1 MIRHLRGLTS
11 LKNATLQARMPAFQS
26 HPPFAALPVHPPS
39 VCYHENKK
47 GVSKTTPLVTISL
60 LRNANRLFFL
70 EDNAVLRGPFKNQ
83 SDFKI
88 KKREYVLTLL
98 IRLDAKHIKSFV
110 RRRLFGCRL

>member
-1 MIRHLRGLTS
+1 MLR
-11 LKNATLQARMPAFQS
+11 
-26 HPPFAALPVHPPS
+26 
-39 VCYHENKK
+39 E
-47 GVSKTTPLVTISL
+47 
-60 LRNANRLFFL
+60 
-70 EDNAVLRGPFKNQ
+70 PFKNQ